1 MKELPL
7 AVAISALIK
16 DNQILLIKRLKGDY
30 VGLLGLPGGKA
41 ITMTY
46 SLTLLLT
53 LLAEVIFFFLP
64 FPLKRK
70 WKEKFGHIPPEK
82 IKVP

>member
-1 MKELPL
+1 
-7 AVAISALIK
+7 
-16 DNQILLIKRLKGDY
+16 
-30 VGLLGLPGGKA
+30 
-41 ITMTY
+41 MTY

-70 WKEKFGHIPPEK
+70 WKEKFGHIPPK
-82 IKVP
+82 KNKVP